1 MQINSSDSLG
11 IATGRTDLLVVGAG
25 PTGLTLATECLR
37 RGLSV
42 RIIDKA
48 AHASPHAKAVV
59 LWPRA
64 MEAFGRLG
72 IAAEIANR
80 AVPITAANY
89 FTRDR
94 RIARINFG
102 KVADS
107 RYGMP
112 LSLPQNETENILRSA
127 CNAAGGHIEY
137 GYELQS
143 LTQLPDGVSLIAGS
157 RRFSADWLVGCD
169 GAHSTTREL
178 AAISFS
184 GATYPQTY
192 ALVDGEWDT
201 PLKRSESYYFM
212 HPTGVLV
219 VVGLPDGL
227 TRVFTSLPDG
237 QLGDPVA
244 QVQQLARQRCP
255 YPLVLRSS
263 MGSGVFTVHRRLAD
277 TFRRGRVLL
286 AGDAAHVHSPAG
298 GQGLNTGIQD
308 AHELGW
314 RLAGVVRGHRSAD
327 DLTEWATERRQ
338 VAAGVIRDTDRQT
351 RLWQL
356 AGWRAHA
363 RDAMLAAGEHTGM
376 LDRLL
381 PRRLSQLDL
390 RHPGGF
396 GRLGLLRE
404 GCRVPDLPAGDGSRI
419 HELLVEQE
427 LLLAVVTGPAET
439 AMPGWLAE
447 ELDRL
452 GDLAP
457 RLRVLDDRAARQ
469 LRASRPGLALI
480 RPDGVVAIAGQF
492 TDPRLAARLRL
503 RLPLLRSTAHS
514 ATTPARSH

>member
-1 MQINSSDSLG
+1 MQINSQDGPDGS
-11 IATGRTDLLVVGAG
+11 IERTDVLVVGAG

-48 AHASPHAKAVV
+48 PHANPHAKAVV

-64 MEAFGRLG
+64 VEALGRLG
-72 IAAEIANR
+72 VAAEIAER
-80 AVPITAANY
+80 ALPITAANY
-89 FTRDR
+89 YTRDR
-94 RIARINFG
+94 RTARINFG
-102 KVADS
+102 ELPDS

-112 LSLPQNETENILRSA
+112 LSLAQNETENVLRSA
-127 CNAAGGHIEY
+127 LQAAGGHIEY
-137 GYELQS
+137 GFELQD
-143 LTQLPDGVSLIAGS
+143 LTQLPDGVSLIAGN
-157 RRFSADWLVGCD
+157 RRFNADWLIGCD
-169 GAHSTTREL
+169 GAHSWTREL
-178 AAISFS
+178 AGISFS
-184 GATYPQTY
+184 GMTYPQTY

-201 PLKRSESYYFM
+201 PLTRSESYYFM

-237 QLGDPVA
+237 QLGDPA
-244 QVQQLARQRCP
+244 AEVQQLARQRCP
-255 YPLVLRSS
+255 YPLILRNS
-263 MGSGVFTVHRRLAD
+263 MGSGVFTVHRRLAH
-277 TFRRGRVLL
+277 TFHRGRVLL

-314 RLAGVVRGHRSAD
+314 RLAGVVRGHRPTY
-327 DLTEWATERRQ
+327 DLAEWATERRQ

-363 RDAMLAAGEHTGM
+363 RDAMLTAGEHTGM

-404 GCRVPDLPAGDGSRI
+404 GCRVPDLPADDGSRM

-427 LLLAVVTGPAET
+427 LLLAVTAET
-439 AMPGWLAE
+439 GGTAIPDWLTD
-447 ELDRL
+447 ELNRL
-452 GDLAP
+452 GDAAP
-457 RLRVLDDRAARQ
+457 TLRVLEDRVARQ
-469 LRASRPGLALI
+469 LKAARPGLALI

-492 TDPRLAARLRL
+492 TDPRLAARLRQ